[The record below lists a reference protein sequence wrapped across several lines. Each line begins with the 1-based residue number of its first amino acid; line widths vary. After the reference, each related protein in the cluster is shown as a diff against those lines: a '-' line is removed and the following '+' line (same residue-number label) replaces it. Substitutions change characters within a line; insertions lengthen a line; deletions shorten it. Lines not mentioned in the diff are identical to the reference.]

1 MTVYVVAK
9 LKINDRETYAKYSD
23 GFMDI
28 LPRYGG
34 KLLSVD
40 DGAEVIE
47 GDWPYNRT
55 VLLEFPDKAGMQT
68 WYNSPEYRDLVKHRY
83 ASSTAEIALIK
94 GWQDVEN

>member
-9 LKINDRETYAKYSD
+9 LKINDPETYAKYSD

-40 DGAEVIE
+40 DRAEVIE

-55 VLLEFPDKAGMQT
+55 VLLEFPDKAEMKA
-68 WYNSPEYRDLVKHRY
+68 WYNSADYQALVKHRF
-83 ASSTAEIALIK
+83 AASTADIALIEAF
-94 GWQDVEN
+94 QAPAN

>member
-9 LKINDRETYAKYSD
+9 LKIKDREAYAKYSD

-28 LPRYGG
+28 LIRYGG
-34 KLLSVD
+34 KILSVD

-47 GDWPYNRT
+47 GEWPHDRT
-55 VLLEFPDKAGMQT
+55 VLLEFPAQADMQT
-68 WYNSPEYRDLVKHRY
+68 WYNSPEYKDLVKHRY
-83 ASSTAEIALIK
+83 ASATAEIALIK